1 MIKNYIIEIENKKYL
16 NILYMLKNIKEIETK
31 EEYIKFEKTLRNNL
45 KKHIEVL
52 EINKN
57 STLYEEI
64 NKNFLEEFISISRKT
79 NKRIY
84 YFVELNKENISNI
97 FCIIRNNSFKYNMKT
112 RDDNGKIIPSL
123 KNTKQLKIKK
133 ELERIYSTCENIYS
147 YLGEDISAKECI
159 PMGKDGAKILTRKIN
174 LLKPI
179 FMNIVEGGKQ
189 DIYISL
195 KRLPLVYKSST
206 IENSFYR
213 FATVNLL
220 KDDIDLER
228 YNIKTY
234 EIINRN
240 IDKWI
245 KKMGYR
251 YNNTVQELLKVK
263 NKKNLFELEKEI
275 VRFVKIELMVRTA
288 YQNKKKDL
296 ISYLEY
302 KLGKASNTEKILD
315 ESEDFIYHIKTIDE
329 FLNSNN
335 EPNRYGYTNLILK
348 NKYFLDM
355 VLETLENTTTVEY
368 TYKFFNKS
376 NIKKDILNNYKN
388 NNKNHIIDLVDKYF
402 SLIEINLHLERN
414 RVKYGYYLDFRYIK
428 DSKERGTL
436 KTENKVYRDLYRQN
450 KKELSNI
457 ENMIDDFEL
466 SIIKESKSYFKNN
479 KIDNFYA

>member
-1 MIKNYIIEIENKKYL
+1 
-16 NILYMLKNIKEIETK
+16 
-31 EEYIKFEKTLRNNL
+31 
-45 KKHIEVL
+45 
-52 EINKN
+52 
-57 STLYEEI
+57 
-64 NKNFLEEFISISRKT
+64 
-79 NKRIY
+79 
-84 YFVELNKENISNI
+84 
-97 FCIIRNNSFKYNMKT
+97 
-112 RDDNGKIIPSL
+112 
-123 KNTKQLKIKK
+123 
-133 ELERIYSTCENIYS
+133 
-147 YLGEDISAKECI
+147 
-159 PMGKDGAKILTRKIN
+159 MGKDGAKILTRKIN

-414 RVKYGYYLDFRYIK
+414 RIKYGYYIDFRYIK

-479 KIDNFYA
+479 KIDNFYG